1 MDQNQAKVHDRS
13 ENPQLRAPGGDIY
26 LYVISLI
33 AAVGGFLFGYD
44 LSIITGAVLVLKG
57 QFTLT
62 LGQEAWAL
70 GSASVGC
77 ILGPFLGPFLSDS
90 VLGRKWTLM
99 IAAAVFMAGTIG
111 TALAHAMFDFNLYR
125 ILGGIGVGLASVVSP
140 MYIAETS
147 PARIRGRL
155 VTLNQLAIVVGST
168 ASVIVAYFLLK
179 TGMPDAWRWMFAS
192 ACVPGLIL
200 IVGLFFVPHSPR
212 WLVEKNRLPE
222 ARSVLI
228 KTDGAEN
235 ADLEIKDILA
245 SIHEEKGNIWELFS
259 PGVRVALLIAVGL
272 AFFQQWTGVSTLTFY
287 APIIYQKAGFTQVSG
302 AIGQTVIM
310 NIFNIIV
317 TVISVDCRSSGPKA
331 APALGSRRH
340 GPRPTN
346 DGHILLFRPARFL
359 HRWSHVLLH
368 GNVYRQFG
376 SARVAHHV
384 RGLSHTCSSQRN
396 GHGFGSSLG
405 LHRDLDLFPR
415 QCDERSGENLRHSR
429 GSLLGLRSDLP
440 DLLDICLQTGS
451 RNQRQD
457 PGRRNQGF
465 PNPSTK
471 VS

>member
-317 TVISVDCRSSGPKA
+317 TVISMLIVDR
-331 APALGSRRH
+331 LGRR
-340 GPRPTN
+340 P
-346 DGHILLFRPARFL
+346 LLLWGVAGMGLAQLMMGTFFYFG
-359 HRWSHVLLH
+359 LH
-368 GNVYRQFG
+368 GFFIVGAMYFCMATYIVSLAPLTWLIMSEVFPTRVRAKGMATGSVVVWVSTATSIFFLGNVMSVLEKTFG
-376 SARVAHHV
+376 TAAGVFWAYAV
-384 RGLSHTCSSQRN
+384 
-396 GHGFGSSLG
+396 
-405 LHRDLDLFPR
+405 
-415 QCDERSGENLRHSR
+415 
-429 GSLLGLRSDLP
+429 
-440 DLLDICLQTGS
+440 ICLICWIFAFKLV
-451 RNQRQD
+451 
-457 PGRRNQGF
+457 PE
-465 PNPSTK
+465 TK
-471 VS
+471 GKTLEDVTRDFLTRAQK